1 MTATAG
7 IDLGDGAAGFERW
20 AAAQSSEISY
30 WRGLGGQEAL
40 RLCAEKADFFAL
52 LGDAAAI
59 EFLADKT
66 VLEIGCG
73 PVAISIVSFAPC
85 KHRVRQLVKTDPLP
99 RLALRDTRLRSEAW
113 AAPLLTWL
121 DALADEGDYVQ
132 IAGEDMPFAAQ
143 FDTVVVYNVL
153 DHVRDP
159 LGILRNAARA
169 LRPGGHVLVA
179 VDCRSVV
186 GRLRFDWWT
195 RRTQPGT
202 IMVEAHPHTFVP
214 TMVERLI
221 ERAGFRIRR
230 RYGIPGTLGR
240 WIGRATR
247 PVFVAQ
253 KR

>member
-1 MTATAG
+1 MSTAAEIG
-7 IDLGDGAAGFERW
+7 HVEVRADYERW
-20 AAAQSSEISY
+20 AAAQDSELTY

-52 LGDAAAI
+52 LGDGAAI

-73 PVAISIVSFAPC
+73 PLGVSIVSFAPC
-85 KHRVRQLVKTDPLP
+85 KDRIRQLIKTDPLP
-99 RLALRDTRLRSEAW
+99 RLALGETRLRSDAW
-113 AAPLLTWL
+113 AAPLLVWL
-121 DALADEGDYVQ
+121 DALADEGEYVQ
-132 IAGEDMPFAAQ
+132 VAGEDMPFEAR

-186 GRLRFDWWT
+186 GRWRFDWWT
-195 RRTQPGT
+195 RRTHKGT
-202 IMVEAHPHTFVP
+202 ILVDAHPHTFVP
-214 TMVERLI
+214 GMVERLI
-221 ERAGFRIRR
+221 ERAGFRVRR
-230 RYGIPGTLGR
+230 RYGIPGTVGR

>member
-1 MTATAG
+1 MNATVG
-7 IDLGDGAAGFERW
+7 IDPVDASAGYERW
-20 AAAQSSEISY
+20 AAAQSSELSY

-40 RLCAEKADFFAL
+40 RLCAEKAAFFAL
-52 LGDAAAI
+52 LGDAAAS
-59 EFLADKT
+59 EFLGDKT

-73 PVAISIVSFAPC
+73 PVGISIVSFAPC

-99 RLALRDTRLRSEAW
+99 RLALRDTKLRSEAW
-113 AAPLLTWL
+113 AAPLLAWL
-121 DALADEGDYVQ
+121 DALAEEGDYLQV
-132 IAGEDMPFAAQ
+132 AGEDMPFEAR

-159 LGILRNAARA
+159 LGILRHAARA

-179 VDCRSVV
+179 VDCRSVL

-195 RRTQPGT
+195 RRTQAGT
-202 IMVEAHPHTFVP
+202 ILVDAHPHTFVP
-214 TMVERLI
+214 DMVERLI
-221 ERAGFRIRR
+221 ERAGFRIRH

-240 WIGRATR
+240 WIGRAIR